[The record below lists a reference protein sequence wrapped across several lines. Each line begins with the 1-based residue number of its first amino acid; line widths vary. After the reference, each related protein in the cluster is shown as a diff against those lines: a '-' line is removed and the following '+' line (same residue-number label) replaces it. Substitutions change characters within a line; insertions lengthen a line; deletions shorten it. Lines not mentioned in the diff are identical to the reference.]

1 MARWPRWSRRSR
13 GVRGRGP
20 DAPRD
25 ACPGAAYHPPSQG
38 GRGVGAHFS
47 GGRDPGTGATGLSN
61 QEIAERLVLSVNT
74 VRNYVQAVLRKLQA
88 HSKLEAVARAIRDG
102 IIRYPGA

>member
-1 MARWPRWSRRSR
+1 M
-13 GVRGRGP
+13 
-20 DAPRD
+20 
-25 ACPGAAYHPPSQG
+25 
-38 GRGVGAHFS
+38 
-47 GGRDPGTGATGLSN
+47 
-61 QEIAERLVLSVNT
+61 LSVNT